1 MGGFVWEADIRYR
14 YGIIFVFFLCT
25 VDCWETKSMC
35 IQCINHTRDS
45 KMSDIAMVNG
55 RCTSL
60 DKCVTRS
67 MLQRYQ
73 DGSVFSK
80 VERDLIF

>member
-1 MGGFVWEADIRYR
+1 
-14 YGIIFVFFLCT
+14 
-25 VDCWETKSMC
+25 MC
-35 IQCINHTRDS
+35 IQCINHTRVS
-45 KMSDIAMVNG
+45 RMSDIAMVNG

-60 DKCVTRS
+60 DKCLTRS